1 MKAIIFFY
9 LAFTAITFAT
19 QIMSYMTYKA
29 RKPQYS

>member
-9 LAFTAITFAT
+9 LAFTALTLGT

-29 RKPQYS
+29 RQQKH